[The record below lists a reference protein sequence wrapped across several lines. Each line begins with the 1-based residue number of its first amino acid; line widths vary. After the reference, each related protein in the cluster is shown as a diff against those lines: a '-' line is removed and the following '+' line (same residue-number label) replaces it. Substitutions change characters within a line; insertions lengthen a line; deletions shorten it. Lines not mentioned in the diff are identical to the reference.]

1 MKSDDENKP
10 SIALV
15 PAAIAAVLAAIGIA
29 GMAFVFVSAD
39 RAVDEGS
46 SGVGMQSATAVYR
59 AGATITPTAPRAV
72 RPPIPIMAADD
83 GRKNL

>member
-39 RAVDEGS
+39 QAIED
-46 SGVGMQSATAVYR
+46 SGVGMRSATAVYR
-59 AGATITPTAPRAV
+59 AGATITQTAPRAA
-72 RPPIPIMAADD
+72 RPPVPIMAADD
-83 GRKNL
+83 GRKDL

>member
-46 SGVGMQSATAVYR
+46 GVGMQSATAVYR

-83 GRKNL
+83 GRKDL

>member
-10 SIALV
+10 YIALV

-39 RAVDEGS
+39 RAVEG

-83 GRKNL
+83 GRKDL

>member
-1 MKSDDENKP
+1 MKSEDENKP
-10 SIALV
+10 TIALV
-15 PAAIAAVLAAIGIA
+15 PAAIAAVLATIGIA

-39 RAVDEGS
+39 RAVEGR
-46 SGVGMQSATAVYR
+46 GVGMQSATAVYR